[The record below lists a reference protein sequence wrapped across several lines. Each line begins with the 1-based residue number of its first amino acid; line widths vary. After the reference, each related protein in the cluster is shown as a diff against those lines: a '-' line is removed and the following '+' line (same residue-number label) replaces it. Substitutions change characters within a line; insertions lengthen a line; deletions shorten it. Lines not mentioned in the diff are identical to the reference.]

1 MAAVRPAG
9 ISDQRPMLG
18 NGGTFDAGN
27 AIEPHIC
34 SVPFGGSSR
43 LQGRKV
49 GAAEFFFK
57 NFIAKQN

>member
-18 NGGTFDAGN
+18 DGGTFDAGN

-34 SVPFGGSSR
+34 SVPFWGSSR
-43 LQGRKV
+43 LQRRKV
-49 GAAEFFFK
+49 GAAEYFLR
-57 NFIAKQN
+57 ILLQN